1 MIGCGVCAPT
11 ERYKQEMRKKKDI
24 LRIMMFIYSTLFYL
38 CRKQRYENNMNP
50 LFDKPFTFDRVIR
63 IVFGILVISGII
75 YLIALLRNALL
86 PFLIA
91 WLLAYMMTRD
101 CIGMN
106 FYIC

>member
-1 MIGCGVCAPT
+1 
-11 ERYKQEMRKKKDI
+11 
-24 LRIMMFIYSTLFYL
+24 
-38 CRKQRYENNMNP
+38 MNP

-91 WLLAYMMTRD
+91 WLLAYMMSTFVSSSNINYALRAVSYD
-101 CIGMN
+101 YGGIGD
-106 FYIC
+106 F

>member
-1 MIGCGVCAPT
+1 
-11 ERYKQEMRKKKDI
+11 
-24 LRIMMFIYSTLFYL
+24 
-38 CRKQRYENNMNP
+38 MNP

-91 WLLAYMMTRD
+91 WLLAYMMHLID
-101 CIGMN
+101 YGGIGDFRAIDN
-106 FYIC
+106 VAGSHGHSFHRG